1 MALLDSS
8 MFPAKVIEY
17 YEELKDTRPNMDS
30 TWIEYE
36 VRKNDLLEQLAAGV
50 KFNQLLLDPKFHHN
64 VREFATWLFC
74 EGGEIQFDGIVW
86 PYRVN
91 DYSVTFLPTD
101 EGTME
106 QFKAMVDSLHGEW
119 PLAWADAVEEEIYV
133 NVPLPGGVQAAMA
146 DTGALLRRAGY
157 STVADAIEFA
167 RFDREIPREELVAAN
182 ISGALLAG
190 IDFEYITDFQA
201 QGVSTGLV
209 PLWTEMTN
217 SGMSQDEMI
226 ETYNRALRKLM
237 EARNAV

>member
-17 YEELKDTRPNMDS
+17 YEELKDTRPNMDDV
-30 TWIEYE
+30 WNEYE

-50 KFNQLLLDPKFHHN
+50 KFNQLLLDPKFHHQ
-64 VREFATWLFC
+64 VREFTAWLFC
-74 EGGEIQFDGIVW
+74 EGGEIQFDGIIW

-106 QFKAMVDSLHGEW
+106 QFKALVDSLHGEW

-157 STVADAIEFA
+157 ATVADAIEFA

-237 EARNAV
+237 EARNVV

>member
-1 MALLDSS
+1 MALLNST
-8 MFPAKVIEY
+8 MFPAKVSEY
-17 YEELKDTRPNMDS
+17 YAELKDGVDVDPQVRAEYDRREATL
-30 TWIEYE
+30 IE
-36 VRKNDLLEQLAAGV
+36 KLNAGV
-50 KFNQLLLDPKFHHN
+50 KFNQLLLDPDFHHQ
-64 VREFATWLFC
+64 VREFAAWLFC
-74 EGGEIQFDGIVW
+74 EGGEIQFDGIIW

-91 DYSVTFLPTD
+91 DYSVTFLPSD
-101 EGTME
+101 EGTVE

-157 STVADAIEFA
+157 TAVADAIEFA

-209 PLWTEMTN
+209 PLWTEMTA

-237 EARNAV
+237 EARNVV